1 MANLIVFASEAEA
14 HGGGVN
20 PYVVGGGALAGLLIL
35 LLIVVAIGGGREHS

>member
-20 PYVVGGGALAGLLIL
+20 PYVVGGGTLAGLLIL